1 MSITVTAFSHNHHV
15 RDIFFTG
22 SRQWMKGFAWKSLRL
37 FWIVWSW
44 NIYQASIS
52 TSPRS
57 VTMYQVVFPDRHL
70 WNCCLWLWHRA
81 VALSFSSQSFLIV
94 FTVPSF
100 LSQNRKTFWWYRA
113 HCFGQSQTA
122 LFHWQRWTDVQIYL
136 EFSTNIKT
144 PHSWWFQGEGFT
156 LNYQ

>member
-1 MSITVTAFSHNHHV
+1 MNKRIYLRNTKP
-15 RDIFFTG
+15 FF
-22 SRQWMKGFAWKSLRL
+22 LV
-37 FWIVWSW
+37 VWSW
-44 NIYQASIS
+44 DTYQAGSS
-52 TSPRS
+52 SS
-57 VTMYQVVFPDRHL
+57 QGAVTTYFS
-70 WNCCLWLWHRA
+70 CLPSSKLPPLTVTQT
-81 VALSFSSQSFLIV
+81 VALSLVAERLILIV

-144 PHSWWFQGEGFT
+144 PHSRWFQGEGFL